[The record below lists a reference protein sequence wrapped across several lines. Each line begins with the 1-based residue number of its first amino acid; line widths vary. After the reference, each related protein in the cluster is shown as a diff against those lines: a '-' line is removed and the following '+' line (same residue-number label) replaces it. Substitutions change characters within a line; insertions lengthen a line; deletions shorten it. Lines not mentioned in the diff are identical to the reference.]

1 MGAIKPRLDVNAV
14 KTRAASVPGCEMV
27 STTPSGGPLCSF
39 ITGMSSGKAEDLCRV
54 HVFTDTGTVS
64 VGRIV
69 QGKYRQVFR
78 RNVSSLDVV
87 EDLLRSPPPLT
98 KIDESLLSSTAAPKS
113 VIGQLEMVEIACAIL
128 EGERERLA
136 NHLESLPSLSSAM
149 QAAATPAP
157 SAGAI
162 GGTSV
167 DPSSPGEES
176 FTTVGLSGLE
186 FQFSL
191 PPESMKDV
199 DQCLTDIHSM
209 GKLVRKVATN
219 GRGSVFLYGNGGV
232 AYTPN
237 VPKSLYHRLSQ
248 LRHSSYES
256 RPAYVSLG
264 SRDRYFCSFHDG
276 SHAFK
281 GPKGLDRELRKLKK
295 PPSSVAFGSTYDTF
309 CLVFKDGSWKCG
321 GRGVPGDLMERLGAR
336 KDVQTVTL
344 GPEGEWFLK
353 LRGGT
358 MWWGGIHSELDA
370 AIQDL
375 LENNHYIHF
384 LDFGEGGS
392 YFVSYD

>member
-1 MGAIKPRLDVNAV
+1 MGAIKPRLDINAV
-14 KTRAASVPGCEMV
+14 RTRAGSIPGCELV
-27 STTPSGGPLCSF
+27 SSSNPAVCSF
-39 ITGMSSGKAEDLCRV
+39 ITGMTSGKAEDLARV
-54 HVFTDTGTVS
+54 HIFTDTGTIS
-64 VGRIV
+64 VGRVV
-69 QGKYRQVFR
+69 QGKFRQVFR
-78 RNVSSLDVV
+78 RNVSSLDAV
-87 EDLLRSPPPLT
+87 EDLLRSPPPMT
-98 KIDESLLSSTAAPKS
+98 KIDETLLSSTAAPKS
-113 VIGQLEMVEIACAIL
+113 VIGQLELVEVACAVL

-136 NHLESLPSLSSAM
+136 NHLESLPTLSALHNSV
-149 QAAATPAP
+149 AAATPQP
-157 SAGAI
+157 PGTPAGVSS
-162 GGTSV
+162 SV

-281 GPKGLDRELRKLKK
+281 GRSRCFRSK
-295 PPSSVAFGSTYDTF
+295 
-309 CLVFKDGSWKCG
+309 
-321 GRGVPGDLMERLGAR
+321 
-336 KDVQTVTL
+336 
-344 GPEGEWFLK
+344 
-353 LRGGT
+353 
-358 MWWGGIHSELDA
+358 
-370 AIQDL
+370 
-375 LENNHYIHF
+375 
-384 LDFGEGGS
+384 
-392 YFVSYD
+392 